1 MLNREWADSAMRDEV
16 VAWIT
21 LWSGKS
27 KIAESRLLSWLG
39 VSRGRFRDWRE
50 RYGKCNEHNANL
62 PRCCWL
68 LPEEKKAI
76 VDFQACHPTEGYRRL
91 SYMMLDGDIAAASPS
106 TVRRVLKE
114 AGALPSR
121 FIKRSLKGT
130 GFQQPLGPHEHW
142 HVDVCYINIHGTFF
156 YLFSI
161 LDGVSRFIVHWEL
174 REAMTTRD
182 IQTILQRAREKF
194 PEAMPRVIS
203 DNGPQFIANDFKSF
217 IRQSGMSHVRTSP
230 YYPQSN
236 GKIERWHRSMKGEC
250 IRPGTPLSLSQ
261 ARSLLEGYV
270 FHYNH
275 ERLHSSLGYITPV
288 DRLEGRHE
296 EIKEARRIKLDAA
309 KERRVQANRN
319 VDKPTQLQP
328 TSGTQTPLRAECCI
342 KNQSLTKAG
351 QLYDFG

>member
-1 MLNREWADSAMRDEV
+1 MWGVKCE
-16 VAWIT
+16 IPQ
-21 LWSGKS
+21 
-27 KIAESRLLSWLG
+27 SRLLSWLG
-39 VSRGRFRDWRE
+39 VSRGRFRDWQE
-50 RYGKCNEHNANL
+50 RHGKANEHNANL
-62 PRCCWL
+62 PRSGWI

-76 VDFQACHPTEGYRRL
+76 VEFQSCHPTEGYRRL
-91 SYMMLDGDIAAASPS
+91 SYMMLDSDVAAVSPS

-114 AGALPSR
+114 AGVLPSR
-121 FIKRSLKGT
+121 FVKRSLKGT

-161 LDGVSRFIVHWEL
+161 LDGASRFIVHWEL

-182 IQTILQRAREKF
+182 IQTILQRAMEKF
-194 PEAMPRVIS
+194 PGVNPRIIS
-203 DNGPQFIANDFKSF
+203 DNGPQFIAHDFKSF
-217 IRQSGMSHVRTSP
+217 IRLCGMSHVKTSP

-261 ARSLLEGYV
+261 AKSLLENYV
-270 FHYNH
+270 YHYNH
-275 ERLHSSLGYITPV
+275 ERLHSALDYIAPV

-296 EIKEARRIKLDAA
+296 DIKETRRAKMEAA
-309 KERRVQANRN
+309 KNRRVQENKNRRTATLL
-319 VDKPTQLQP
+319 PTQTRIDVP
-328 TSGTQTPLRAECCI
+328 PGAECCI
-342 KNQSLTKAG
+342 KNQSLTTAC